1 MSKEPNTLNQ
11 PAAKPS
17 RSVLFGAAFLMA
29 TSAIGP
35 GFLTQTSTFTAQHGA
50 ALALI
55 IVMAIIMDITA
66 QMNIWSVVTV
76 SKMRAQDVCNKLLP
90 GLGYVIAIL
99 VAIGGLAF
107 NVGNV
112 GGVALGFNA
121 MFGLDQT
128 IGAVVAGCLGII
140 IFINKNAKTIMDK
153 VATLLA
159 AIILITVL
167 VVAVISQPPLG
178 EVAKGV
184 TRVDYL
190 LNPEN
195 NAFTALTTLLGG
207 SCGGYI
213 AFSGAHRLLDAGISG
228 PENVGHVRKSVIQGC
243 GTSGAVRILLFLAV
257 LGTCM
262 SGTQWLAENAQ
273 IITDAANGGNPA
285 AEAFRLA
292 AGDFG
297 YRLFGLCLFSAGV
310 SSVVGAAFTSV
321 SVVGAAFTS
330 VSFLKTLH
338 PFINKYE
345 RQFVVGFI
353 AFSTLMMVIVGNAA
367 QLLIIAGAFNGLILP
382 ITLGVMLIA
391 SRSKR
396 IVGSEYKHPMPLI
409 ILGAIVVLISLYSGV
424 QAVPGIL
431 DLFG

>member
-195 NAFTALTTLLGG
+195 NAFTALTTLLGRLHRADHPAG
-207 SCGGYI
+207 RLLRRL
-213 AFSGAHRLLDAGISG
+213 HRLLRR
-228 PENVGHVRKSVIQGC
+228 P
-243 GTSGAVRILLFLAV
+243 
-257 LGTCM
+257 
-262 SGTQWLAENAQ
+262 
-273 IITDAANGGNPA
+273 PA
-285 AEAFRLA
+285 AGRRHLRPRERGPRAQERHP
-292 AGDFG
+292 
-297 YRLFGLCLFSAGV
+297 GLRHLRRC
-310 SSVVGAAFTSV
+310 
-321 SVVGAAFTS
+321 
-330 VSFLKTLH
+330 
-338 PFINKYE
+338 PY
-345 RQFVVGFI
+345 
-353 AFSTLMMVIVGNAA
+353 
-367 QLLIIAGAFNGLILP
+367 P
-382 ITLGVMLIA
+382 
-391 SRSKR
+391 
-396 IVGSEYKHPMPLI
+396 
-409 ILGAIVVLISLYSGV
+409 
-424 QAVPGIL
+424 AVPGGAGHL
-431 DLFG
+431 HERNSVAG

>member
-90 GLGYVIAIL
+90 GLGVIIAAL

-121 MFGLDQT
+121 MFGLNET
-128 IGAVVAGCLGII
+128 AGAIVAGCLGII
-140 IFINKNAKTIMDK
+140 IFVNKNAKTLMDK
-153 VATLLA
+153 VATILA

-167 VVAVISQPPLG
+167 VVAIISQPPLG
-178 EVAKGV
+178 EVARGV

-228 PENVGHVRKSVIQGC
+228 PENVGHVRKSVLQGC

-262 SGTQWLAENAQ
+262 SGTQWIAENA
-273 IITDAANGGNPA
+273 AAIVEASNPA

-310 SSVVGAAFTSV
+310 SSVVGAAY
-321 SVVGAAFTS
+321 TS

-338 PFINKYE
+338 PFIAEYE

-382 ITLGVMLIA
+382 VTLSVMLIA

-396 IVGSEYKHPMPLI
+396 IVGEEYKHPMPLI
-409 ILGAIVVLISLYSGV
+409 ILGVVVVIISFISGV
-424 QAVPGIL
+424 QTVPNIMN
-431 DLFG
+431 LFG

>member
-1 MSKEPNTLNQ
+1 MSNNLANSG
-11 PAAKPS
+11 AKPS

-50 ALALI
+50 ALALV
-55 IVMAIIMDITA
+55 IVLVILMDITA
-66 QMNIWSVVTV
+66 QMNIWSVVSV
-76 SKMRAQDVCNKLLP
+76 SGMRAQDVANKLLP
-90 GLGYVIAIL
+90 GLGVVIAIL

-121 MFGLDQT
+121 MLGLDQK
-128 IGAVVAGCLGII
+128 IGAIIAGCLGII
-140 IFINKNAKTIMDK
+140 IFVNKNAKTIMDK
-153 VATLLA
+153 VATVLA
-159 AIILITVL
+159 AVILLTVL
-167 VVAVISQPPLG
+167 VVAVKSQPPMG
-178 EVAKGV
+178 EVVKGLGSF
-184 TRVDYL
+184 DKL
-190 LNPEN
+190 LNTETGM
-195 NAFTALTTLLGG
+195 FTALTTILGG

-228 PENVGHVRKSVIQGC
+228 PENVGHVRRSVVQGC
-243 GTSGAVRILLFLAV
+243 GTSGLVRILLFLAV
-257 LGTCM
+257 LGTCTV
-262 SGTQWLAENAQ
+262 GTTWVAENAQ
-273 IITDAANGGNPA
+273 IITDAAKGGNPA

-292 AGDFG
+292 AGDLG

-321 SVVGAAFTS
+321 S
-330 VSFLKTLH
+330 FLKTLH
-338 PFINKYE
+338 PMIAKYE
-345 RQFVVGFI
+345 RQCVIGFI

-367 QLLIIAGAFNGLILP
+367 QLLIVAGAFNGLILP

-396 IVGSEYKHPMPLI
+396 IVGENYNHPIWMI
-409 ILGAIVVLISLYSGV
+409 IPGIVVVAIALYSGV
-424 QAVPGIL
+424 QSVPNIVN
-431 DLFG
+431 LFK

>member
-1 MSKEPNTLNQ
+1 MSNNLANSG
-11 PAAKPS
+11 AKPS

-50 ALALI
+50 ALALV
-55 IVMAIIMDITA
+55 IVLVILMDITA
-66 QMNIWSVVTV
+66 QMNIWSVVSV
-76 SKMRAQDVCNKLLP
+76 SGMRAQDVANKLLP
-90 GLGYVIAIL
+90 GLGVVIAIL

-121 MFGLDQT
+121 MLGLDQK
-128 IGAVVAGCLGII
+128 IGAIIAGCLGII
-140 IFINKNAKTIMDK
+140 IFVNKNAKTIMDK
-153 VATLLA
+153 VATVLA
-159 AIILITVL
+159 AVILLTVL
-167 VVAVISQPPLG
+167 VVAVKSQPPMG
-178 EVAKGV
+178 EVVKGLGSF
-184 TRVDYL
+184 DKL
-190 LNPEN
+190 LNTETGM
-195 NAFTALTTLLGG
+195 FTALTTILGG

-228 PENVGHVRKSVIQGC
+228 PENVGHVRRSVVQGC
-243 GTSGAVRILLFLAV
+243 GTSGLVRILLFLAV
-257 LGTCM
+257 LGTCTV
-262 SGTQWLAENAQ
+262 GTTWVAENAQ
-273 IITDAANGGNPA
+273 IITDAAKGGNPA

-292 AGDFG
+292 AGDLG

-321 SVVGAAFTS
+321 S
-330 VSFLKTLH
+330 FLKTLH
-338 PFINKYE
+338 PVIAKYE
-345 RQFVVGFI
+345 RQCVIGFI

-367 QLLIIAGAFNGLILP
+367 QLLIVAGAFNGLILP

-396 IVGSEYKHPMPLI
+396 IVGENYNHPMWMI
-409 ILGAIVVLISLYSGV
+409 IPGVVVVAIALYSGV
-424 QAVPGIL
+424 QSVPNIL
-431 DLFG
+431 NLFK

>member
-1 MSKEPNTLNQ
+1 MSNQPNTA
-11 PAAKPS
+11 AAKPS

-50 ALALI
+50 ALALV
-55 IVMAIIMDITA
+55 IVLAIVMDITA

-76 SKMRAQDVCNKLLP
+76 SKMRAQDVANKLLP
-90 GLGYVIAIL
+90 GLGVIIAIL

-121 MFGLDQT
+121 MIGLDQKV
-128 IGAVVAGCLGII
+128 GAVVAGCLGII

-153 VATLLA
+153 VATILA

-167 VVAVISQPPLG
+167 VVAVISEPPLG
-178 EVAKGV
+178 EVAKGLGSF
-184 TRVDYL
+184 DKL
-190 LNPEN
+190 LDSDSGM
-195 NAFTALTTLLGG
+195 FTALTTLLGG

-213 AFSGAHRLLDAGISG
+213 AFSGAHRLLDAGICG
-228 PENVGHVRKSVIQGC
+228 NENIGHVRKSVLQGC
-243 GTSGAVRILLFLAV
+243 GTSGAVRVLLFLAV

-262 SGTQWLAENAQ
+262 SGTQWIAENAGV
-273 IITDAANGGNPA
+273 ITTAATSGGNPA

-310 SSVVGAAFTSV
+310 SSVVGAAY
-321 SVVGAAFTS
+321 TS

-338 PFINKYE
+338 PFIAKYE

-353 AFSTLMMVIVGNAA
+353 AFSTLMMVILGNAA
-367 QLLIIAGAFNGLILP
+367 ALLIIAGAFNGLILP
-382 ITLGVMLIA
+382 VTLGVMLFAGHKA
-391 SRSKR
+391 S
-396 IVGSEYKHPMPLI
+396 IVGNEYKHPMWLT
-409 ILGAIVVLISLYSGV
+409 ILGAIVVVIALYSGI

-431 DLFG
+431 KLFA